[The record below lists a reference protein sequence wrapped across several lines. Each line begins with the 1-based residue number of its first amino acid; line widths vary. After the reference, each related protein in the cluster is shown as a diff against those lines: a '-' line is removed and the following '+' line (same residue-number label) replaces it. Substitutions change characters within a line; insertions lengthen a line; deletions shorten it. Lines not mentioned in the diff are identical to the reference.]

1 MSVALIGTVLK
12 EDIGPSPPSRS
23 PSHPPAPDT
32 GLAPF
37 AVRPAK
43 LRVMPLA
50 LAGAL
55 LAAFLTWAAYPPW
68 GQWYLVMASPIVLLA
83 ALTRVHRYRDGFLVA
98 GVYGTTVIAGTMYW
112 ISGLADIALPPL
124 AAAQGAVY
132 GLFGIAAVYF
142 CPKPTWAYV
151 GGVTG
156 SWAAM
161 EFLRARWPVGGLG
174 WGALGYPLGELEAAR
189 TGAAWIGTTGW
200 AVLLVALAAAVMTVR
215 RAGGRRILGVV
226 VGAVSLLLVAGA
238 LAPSP
243 NSGDELTVTIVQG
256 NSPCPR
262 VRCPNERA
270 LITENHLRLTQQ
282 LEPGS
287 VDLVVWA
294 ESSTGFNTD
303 PLLNNEVRE
312 SLVGEAARLGAY
324 IMVGSDR
331 PAGPDAF
338 FNSNIMFAPDGTVVG
353 EYRKNHPVPFGEYVP
368 GRPFLSWI
376 PELSRVP
383 RDMTPGDGPEI
394 FVTPFGPVGSVIS
407 FEGAFARYMRENADA
422 GAGLLVIATNEA
434 SYGDG
439 PAADQLIWKTRMRS
453 AETGLDVV
461 HAAIT
466 GKSAFITDGGVIGS
480 EVTPLFE
487 EAILE
492 GVVEMRDNGRTLF
505 VRWGDWL
512 AVLAM
517 LAGGVAFTWTRLVP
531 GGKSDEPD

>member
-1 MSVALIGTVLK
+1 
-12 EDIGPSPPSRS
+12 
-23 PSHPPAPDT
+23 
-32 GLAPF
+32 
-37 AVRPAK
+37 
-43 LRVMPLA
+43 MPLA

-68 GQWYLVMASPIVLLA
+68 GQWYLVVLSPMVLLA
-83 ALTRVHRYRDGFLVA
+83 ALTRVTRHRDGFVVA
-98 GVYGTTVIAGTMYW
+98 GLYGAAVIAGTMYW
-112 ISGLADIALPPL
+112 IAGLADIALPPL
-124 AAAQGAVY
+124 ALAQGAIF

-142 CPKPTWAYV
+142 CPKPTWVYV
-151 GGVTG
+151 AGITG

-174 WGALGYPLGELEAAR
+174 WAALGYPVGAFEPAR
-189 TGAAWIGTTGW
+189 TATAWIGTTGW
-200 AVLLVALAAAVMTVR
+200 AVVLVAFAAAVMTIH
-215 RAGGRRILGVV
+215 RAQGRRIVGV
-226 VGAVSLLLVAGA
+226 VGAMAVGLLIAGGV
-238 LAPSP
+238 APSP
-243 NSGDELTVTIVQG
+243 APGEEIAVTIIQG

-270 LITENHLRLTQQ
+270 LITESHLRLTEELQ
-282 LEPGS
+282 PAS

-303 PLLNNEVRE
+303 PLLNNDVRE
-312 SLVGEAARLGAY
+312 RVVNEAARLDAY

-331 PAGPDAF
+331 PSGPDAF
-338 FNSNIMFAPDGTVVG
+338 FNSNIMFAPDGTIVG

-368 GRPFLSWI
+368 GRSFLSWI
-376 PELSRVP
+376 PDLSRVP
-383 RDMTPGDGPEI
+383 RDMTPGDGPVI
-394 FVTPFGPVGSVIS
+394 MNTPFGPVGSVIS
-407 FEGAFARYMRENADA
+407 FEGAFARYIRENADA
-422 GAGLLVIATNEA
+422 GAGVLVIATNEA

-453 AETGLDVV
+453 AETGLDIV

-466 GKSAFITDGGVIGS
+466 GKSTFITDGGVIGD

-487 EAILE
+487 EAVLE
-492 GVVEMRDNGRTLF
+492 GVVQVRNNGRTLF

-517 LAGGVAFTWTRLVP
+517 LAGGVAFTWARLVP
-531 GGKSDEPD
+531 VASVESD

>member
-1 MSVALIGTVLK
+1 
-12 EDIGPSPPSRS
+12 
-23 PSHPPAPDT
+23 
-32 GLAPF
+32 
-37 AVRPAK
+37 
-43 LRVMPLA
+43 MPLA

-68 GQWYLVMASPIVLLA
+68 GQWYLILLSPVVLLA

-98 GVYGTTVIAGTMYW
+98 GLYGTAVIAGTMYW

-142 CPKPTWAYV
+142 CPKSSWVYV
-151 GGVTG
+151 TGVTG
-156 SWAAM
+156 AWAAM
-161 EFLRARWPVGGLG
+161 EFLRVRWPVGGLG
-174 WGALGYPLGELEAAR
+174 WAALGYPVGEFEPAR
-189 TGAAWIGTTGW
+189 TVTAWIGTTGW
-200 AVLLVALAAAVMTVR
+200 AVLLVALAAAALTVPNR
-215 RAGGRRILGVV
+215 NGRRILAVIAATV
-226 VGAVSLLLVAGA
+226 VGLLVAGGV
-238 LAPSP
+238 APSP
-243 NSGDELTVTIVQG
+243 APGEEIAVTIIQG

-270 LITENHLRLTQQ
+270 LITESHLELTEQ

-287 VDLVVWA
+287 ADLVVWA

-303 PLLNNEVRE
+303 PLLNNDVRE
-312 SLVGEAARLGAY
+312 RIVNEAARLDAF

-338 FNSNIMFAPDGTVVG
+338 FNSNIMFAPDGTIVG

-368 GRPFLSWI
+368 GRAFLSWI
-376 PELSRVP
+376 PDLSRVP

-394 FVTPFGPVGSVIS
+394 MTTPFGPVGSVIS

-453 AETGLDVV
+453 AETGLDIV

-466 GKSAFITDGGVIGS
+466 GKSTFITDGGVIGD

-487 EAILE
+487 AATLE
-492 GVVEMRDNGRTLF
+492 GEVQVRNNGRTLF

-517 LAGGVAFTWTRLVP
+517 LAGGVAFTWARLVP
-531 GGKSDEPD
+531 ASSHEPD